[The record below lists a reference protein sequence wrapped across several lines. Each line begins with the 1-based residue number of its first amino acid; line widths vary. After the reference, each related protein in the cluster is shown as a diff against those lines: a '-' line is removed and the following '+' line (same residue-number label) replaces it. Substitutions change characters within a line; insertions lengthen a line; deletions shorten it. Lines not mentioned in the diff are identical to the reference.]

1 MLSAA
6 AGPRFEG
13 SDGTSQIREFS
24 CAVVAAVGVGR
35 LGLGGIASIISRMI
49 WFYQA
54 SEAKQRMDQS

>member
-1 MLSAA
+1 MLSGA

-24 CAVVAAVGVGR
+24 CAIVAAVGVGR

-49 WFYQA
+49 WFYQG
-54 SEAKQRMDQS
+54 K